1 MLTAVES
8 PVRILVVAA
17 QPLAPGSWRVTFR
30 VTNLLADT
38 LLVEDAWLPHG
49 RFRGTGHTPLGVTVP
64 AAEDVAVTLAVN
76 SDEPAGTV
84 VKNAFLILRIF
95 DDSGERGWRVF
106 TRMRIEFDGDGM
118 HPMIE
123 SITAHT
129 LNDDAAVT

>member
-30 VTNLLADT
+30 VTNLLGRA
-38 LLVEDAWLPHG
+38 LLVEEGWLPHG
-49 RFRGTGHTPLGVTVP
+49 RFRGTGHTPLGITVP
-64 AAEDVAVTLAVN
+64 AAEDVAVTMAVN
-76 SDEPAGTV
+76 SEEPAGTV
-84 VKNAFLILRIF
+84 VKNAFLILRIL
-95 DDSGERGWRVF
+95 DGSGERGWRVF

-118 HPMIE
+118 HPIVE
-123 SITAHT
+123 AITANT